1 MEKGRCYTLTLIPER
16 IWLLPKDK
24 SGKRQILSINSAQ
37 ALEARVSCYRP
48 RYHSMLLFNSLQ
60 KDRVFFQNIGHWM
73 QTSTG
78 RVWMDYIHFQNPWTD
93 VSYLIKGKIH
103 FKQFRLFM
111 FPLVFSPWVLR
122 KQFKLNAFK
131 NVNTECFNLYLQNV
145 MNSKGIYYQEANT
158 SFQKNVNVSTQIMFF
173 DEQSI
178 KIPFAPHSYFM
189 IYSSLLLH

>member
-1 MEKGRCYTLTLIPER
+1 MDGLEKGRCYTLTLIPER

-37 ALEARVSCYRP
+37 ALEARVSCYKP

-93 VSYLIKGKIH
+93 VSYLIKGKIR

-131 NVNTECFNLYLQNV
+131 NVNTECFNLY
-145 MNSKGIYYQEANT
+145 SKTLWI
-158 SFQKNVNVSTQIMFF
+158 QKVYIIRKQIPLFRKMWMC
-173 DEQSI
+173 QL
-178 KIPFAPHSYFM
+178 K
-189 IYSSLLLH
+189 